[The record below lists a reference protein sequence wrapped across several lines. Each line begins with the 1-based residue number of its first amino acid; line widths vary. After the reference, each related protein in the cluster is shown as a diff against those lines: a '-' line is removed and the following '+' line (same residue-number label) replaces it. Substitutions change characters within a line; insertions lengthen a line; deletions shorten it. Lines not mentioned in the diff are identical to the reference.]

1 VNIFAG
7 QASSEPLRHFALL
20 YSIHPSM
27 STLTTLIGSGA
38 MNLLLYFALSLFF
51 LPFNLIRNQ
60 GYSATLAGAL

>member
-1 VNIFAG
+1 LPARRLPNHYAI
-7 QASSEPLRHFALL
+7 LRFFTQ
-20 YSIHPSM
+20 SM

-38 MNLLLYFALSLFF
+38 MTLLLYFALSLFF